1 MAAANLLESKR
12 RGFRREGRRLEA
24 EQGGLGLLGS
34 GIAEVGAAAAPAAV
48 AGVLCKQIKEANGC
62 SNLTYVLNEWMVG
75 GLVG

>member
-12 RGFRREGRRLEA
+12 RGFRREGRRLED
-24 EQGGLGLLGS
+24 EGGLGLLGS